1 MKTTQIFTVDDEY
14 TLDVGS
20 GFEIKYTISAPV
32 STKAG
37 AEVITELLTQIRGY
51 VRKMWE
57 ACQDRIFT
65 DSYDNYWD
73 ASRDINTAETVLTWF
88 GNTVKQS
95 VRFSMTVSREC
106 DNNFSGVNVY
116 SLSNIEYTFKDIML
130 DIKSREEAENNNI

>member
-1 MKTTQIFTVDDEY
+1 MKTMQIFTVNDEY

-37 AEVITELLTQIRGY
+37 AEVITELLTQIRAY

-57 ACQDRIFT
+57 ACEDRVFT
-65 DSYDNYWD
+65 DSYDGYWD
-73 ASRDINTAETVLTWF
+73 ASRDINTAETVLNWF
-88 GNTVKQS
+88 SDTVKQA

-106 DNNFSGVNVY
+106 DNKFSGVNVY

-130 DIKSREEAENNNI
+130 DIKSREEAENNI